1 MDTLIHTG
9 MSIEIHIPET
19 GIILIGGLT
28 AGIIMGGLIED
39 SEMKFRRELRGS
51 IN

>member
-1 MDTLIHTG
+1 MDTLIHIG
-9 MSIEIHIPET
+9 RSIEILITET
-19 GIILIGGLT
+19 GIILIGGIT

-39 SEMKFRRELRGS
+39 SEMKFRREPRGS